1 MRTVAKPTPSV
12 LRIGITDA
20 DLARRPRPLCK
31 SCPLGEWR
39 V

>member
-1 MRTVAKPTPSV
+1 MRTAAKPTQSV

-20 DLARRPRPLCK
+20 DLARRPNSLCK